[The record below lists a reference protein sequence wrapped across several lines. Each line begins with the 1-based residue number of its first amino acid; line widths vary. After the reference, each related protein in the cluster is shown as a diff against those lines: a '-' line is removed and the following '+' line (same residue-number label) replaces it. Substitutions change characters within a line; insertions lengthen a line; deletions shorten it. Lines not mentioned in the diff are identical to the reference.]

1 MTHTDAPLLDP
12 SRRTFC
18 THGCLSAAAVALASL
33 SAACGGGGG
42 SSATSPGGSGS
53 TGSALG
59 SATANVNG
67 RVISVPVDGS
77 PLTTV
82 GGAALVRTA
91 LGNFLVARTGQDA
104 FTALTATCTHESNL
118 ITNFTGSQFAC
129 TFHGSLFNTSGSV
142 ARGPATRALTAYP
155 ATFASNVVSFQV

>member
-1 MTHTDAPLLDP
+1 MSDSVSPVVNE

-18 THGCLSAAAVALASL
+18 TQGCLSAAAVALGGL
-33 SAACGGGGG
+33 SAACGGGG
-42 SSATSPGGSGS
+42 SSPTSPGGSGT
-53 TGSALG
+53 TGTALG
-59 SATANVNG
+59 SATATVSG

-82 GGAALVRTA
+82 GSAALLRTA

-104 FTALTATCTHESNL
+104 FTALSATCTHENNL

-129 TFHGSLFNTSGSV
+129 TFHGSLFTTAGGV
-142 ARGPATRALTAYP
+142 ARGPATRALTSYP
-155 ATFASNVVSFQV
+155 TTFAGNVVSFQV